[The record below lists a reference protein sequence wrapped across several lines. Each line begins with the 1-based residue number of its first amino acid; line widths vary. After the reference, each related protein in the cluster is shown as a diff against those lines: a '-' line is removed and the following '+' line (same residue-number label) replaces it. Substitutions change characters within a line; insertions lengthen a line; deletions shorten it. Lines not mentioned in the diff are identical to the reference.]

1 MDRDSEVDG
10 SRGRRGDE
18 PDDIE
23 KSTGDAL
30 ARADGGNCE
39 LSEVIVPRFRNREP
53 AFGSSQKASPQLV
66 VR

>member
-18 PDDIE
+18 PDDVE

-53 AFGSSQKASPQLV
+53 AFRTFPEGQPPT
-66 VR
+66 